1 MIDRGQGMLIAVMML
16 AGIFYLALLPA
27 VFRHLSPV
35 TGDEPFY
42 IMTAQSMLSDADLD
56 ESNNYANRDYEAFYP
71 DDPLPANWQGWPS
84 FPRTLPPHPATS
96 DRPGLYTKHGLGLS
110 LLIAAPYELAGRLGA
125 VLVVV
130 LFAAL
135 LAGQMFML
143 AREAGA
149 THELAALIAVGL
161 AIAMPIAPYATL
173 IFPEIPAAL
182 LIVYAVRRLSAN
194 NNNLGQWLAIGLAVG
209 FLPWLHQRFAVVS
222 VVFAVAILIELW
234 RARSILVAS
243 ALAPIAAG
251 GFSLLAYNQWL
262 YGQPTQNVED
272 HAGFSGLTGAVNGAA
287 GLLLD
292 AQWGLLIIAP
302 GLIFGLAALPHWF
315 RADRRRASLAIAA
328 TAPYLIVVAAYQ
340 VWWGEWG
347 PPARYLVPVV
357 PVLAGA
363 LGAWITRATWTQR
376 VTAAGLW
383 TLGMALTLVGYVQ
396 PQRFYH
402 QPDGLN
408 KLYATLDDAIGTD
421 IAGKLVAFQPYAVDT
436 FTARLWWATSMLLLL
451 LATTYWI
458 NTHEQASEHARGATR
473 TTH

>member
-1 MIDRGQGMLIAVMML
+1 MIDRGRGTLITVMAL
-16 AGIFYLALLPA
+16 TGVFYLALLPT
-27 VFRHLSPV
+27 VFRHLNPL

-42 IMTAQSMLSDADLD
+42 VMTAQSILNDRDLD
-56 ESNNYANRDYEAFYP
+56 ESNNYANRDYEDFYP
-71 DDPLPANWQGWPS
+71 ADPLPANWQGWPS

-96 DRPGLYTKHGLGLS
+96 ERPGLYTKHGLGLS
-110 LLIAAPYELAGRLGA
+110 LLIAVPYELAGRLGA

-130 LFAAL
+130 LLAVL
-135 LAGQMFML
+135 LAGQIFML

-149 THELAALIAVGL
+149 RHELAALIAVGL

-173 IFPEIPAAL
+173 IFPEVPAAL

-194 NNNLGQWLAIGLAVG
+194 RNNLAQWLATGVAIG

-222 VVFAVAILIELW
+222 VVFAIAILIELW
-234 RARSILVAS
+234 RARSLQVAS
-243 ALAPIAAG
+243 TLAPIAVG
-251 GFSLLAYNQWL
+251 GFSLLTYNQWL

-272 HAGFSGLTGAVNGAA
+272 HAGFSGLAGTVNGAA

-302 GLIFGLAALPHWF
+302 VLIFGIAALPHWF
-315 RADRRRASLAIAA
+315 RQDRRRASLAIAA

-357 PVLAGA
+357 PLLAGP

-376 VTAAGLW
+376 LAAAGLW
-383 TLGMALTLVGYVQ
+383 TLGMALTLVGYAQ

-402 QPDGLN
+402 HPDGLN
-408 KLYATLDDAIGTD
+408 KLYATLADAVGLEL
-421 IAGKLVAFQPYAVDT
+421 AGKLVAFQPYAVDT
-436 FTARLWWATSMLLLL
+436 FTARLWWTTGMLLLL

-458 NTHEQASEHARGATR
+458 NTHERASESARSATR
-473 TTH
+473 TRH